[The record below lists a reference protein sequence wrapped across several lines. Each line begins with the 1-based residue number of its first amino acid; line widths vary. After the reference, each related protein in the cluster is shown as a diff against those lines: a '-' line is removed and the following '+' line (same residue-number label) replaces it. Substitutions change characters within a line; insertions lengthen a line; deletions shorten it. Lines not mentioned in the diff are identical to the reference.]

1 LENHLISKTKKK
13 DTKTFYMRSK
23 KDHEKP
29 LLKRKLTTKVE
40 EEKYQELYN
49 ILSKNPNENMSSL
62 VRKILHNRPVT
73 IYTRD
78 LTLDNTMEELAR
90 LRGEIRAIG
99 VNINQITR
107 LFNTYPEEKRKHF
120 YAKMA
125 FAEYLNIEPKI
136 DHSLC
141 IISKLAKRWLSA

>member
-1 LENHLISKTKKK
+1 MGNKKG
-13 DTKTFYMRSK
+13 
-23 KDHEKP
+23 HEKR

-40 EEKYQELYN
+40 EEKYQELN
-49 ILSKNPNENMSSL
+49 TILSKNPNENMSSL
-62 VRKILHNRPVT
+62 VRKILYNRTVT

-90 LRGEIRAIG
+90 LRAEIRAIG

-107 LFNTYPEEKRKHF
+107 LFNTYPEEKRKLF
-120 YAKMA
+120 YAKIA
-125 FAEYLNIEPKI
+125 FAEYLKMEPKI
-136 DHSLC
+136 DQSLC